1 MDFNTV
7 AKEIVSDSICSAL
20 CIDNAFDE
28 PYAPTDYP
36 EKDSFKIPKELY
48 ESFKAQNC
56 ILDIYKYIDLKDWEG
71 KRESILKNKDLL
83 ILDWELTDGDPPYK
97 DALEILLEAVK
108 TESLPFVYIY
118 TQEIDLDKVI
128 LNICAYF
135 SGTTS
140 EDLRQKYESLCE
152 ELEDTT
158 DIPEVEDSDKLLSG
172 MKEICKE
179 ILIKGDLSE
188 DIEDEIFG
196 YLQKELDTDLGGA
209 KRYYRTLCKIGQKH
223 FETETRDDI
232 FKPIGIILNPSHCR
246 EEPVSEIDIHP
257 ISDEQYAYLIHNT
270 IVKISTKKLSTT
282 EGIKSDVVS
291 PEEVYSDLSRTIW
304 KRPRNFLALLGLEM
318 RNLYRGRSSV
328 IGKDLNEIDEIAFF
342 KHQKSFEDTDEQ
354 ERFYEFLKNI
364 WKEELSSF
372 LLDQSPAL
380 FSVLDEYKNKNNIED
395 GLETLQKNPEKFI
408 DDLSKLNYYYSV
420 LRFDWKNP
428 RKIRFGDIF
437 SITFEKNG
445 DSEEDY
451 SYLLCITSH
460 CDCLRPQK
468 VEDSLNF
475 VGGKKL
481 KLKKGLEI
489 GDSGCVSYIKANE
502 EIVCIEWRKIPFTI
516 HIALNGN
523 DISKPIK
530 CIFSGRDITLD
541 YLATQKENY
550 TQRIANA
557 AFSYASRVGIELVG
571 L

>member
-1 MDFNTV
+1 MDFDTV
-7 AKEIVSDSICSAL
+7 AKEIVRDSICSAV
-20 CIDNAFDE
+20 CVDNAFEE
-28 PYAPTDYP
+28 PYTPTEDP

-56 ILDIYKYIDLKDWEG
+56 ILDIYKYVDLNDWEN
-71 KRESILKNKDLL
+71 KKENILRNKDLL

-97 DALEILLEAVK
+97 DALEILLEAVR

-118 TQEIDLDKVI
+118 TQDIDLNKVV

-135 SGTTS
+135 SGISS
-140 EDLRQKYESLCE
+140 EDLRRKYESLCDKLE
-152 ELEDTT
+152 EL
-158 DIPEVEDSDKLLSG
+158 PEVEDAGKLLRG
-172 MKEICKE
+172 MNEKCKE
-179 ILIKGDLSE
+179 ILIHSDKSKV
-188 DIEDEIFG
+188 IRKEIFE
-196 YLQKELDTDLGGA
+196 YLQREQEIDSKEAGRFFVQLCNIGKDVFATNTHDDFLKFLG
-209 KRYYRTLCKIGQKH
+209 
-223 FETETRDDI
+223 I
-232 FKPIGIILNPSHCR
+232 FLNPSQLR
-246 EEPVSEIDIHP
+246 EKTVSDIDIHP
-257 ISDEQYAYLIHNT
+257 VKDEEYAFLIHNT

-304 KRPRNFLALLGLEM
+304 KRPSNFLALLGLEM
-318 RNLYRGRSSV
+318 RNLYRDRFSI

-380 FSVLDEYKNKNNIED
+380 FSVLDEYKNRNDIED
-395 GLETLQKNPEKFI
+395 GLEKLQTKPENFI
-408 DDLSKLNYYYSV
+408 DDLSKLNYYYSI

-475 VGGKKL
+475 VSGKKL
-481 KLKKGLEI
+481 KLKKGLKI
-489 GDSGCVSYIKANE
+489 GDSGCISYIKANE

-516 HIALNGN
+516 HIAPNGN

-557 AFSYASRVGIELVG
+557 AFSYASRVGIELVR

>member
-1 MDFNTV
+1 MDFDTV
-7 AKEIVSDSICSAL
+7 AKEIVSDSICSAV
-20 CIDNAFDE
+20 CVDNAFEE
-28 PYAPTDYP
+28 PYTPTEDP

-56 ILDIYKYIDLKDWEG
+56 ILDIYKYVDLNDWEN
-71 KRESILKNKDLL
+71 KKENILRNKDLL

-97 DALEILLEAVK
+97 DALEILLEAVR

-118 TQEIDLDKVI
+118 TQEIDLNKVV

-135 SGTTS
+135 SGISS
-140 EDLRQKYESLCE
+140 EDLRRKYESLCDKLE
-152 ELEDTT
+152 EL
-158 DIPEVEDSDKLLSG
+158 PEVEDAGKLLRG
-172 MKEICKE
+172 MNEKCKE
-179 ILIKGDLSE
+179 ILIHSDKSKV
-188 DIEDEIFG
+188 IRKEIFE
-196 YLQKELDTDLGGA
+196 YLQREQEIDSKEAGRFFVQLCNIGKDVFATNTHDDFLKFLG
-209 KRYYRTLCKIGQKH
+209 
-223 FETETRDDI
+223 I
-232 FKPIGIILNPSHCR
+232 FLNPSQLR
-246 EEPVSEIDIHP
+246 EKTVSDIDIHP
-257 ISDEQYAYLIHNT
+257 VKDEEYAFLIHNT

-395 GLETLQKNPEKFI
+395 GLETLQKNPKKFI

-516 HIALNGN
+516 HIAPNGN

-557 AFSYASRVGIELVG
+557 AFSYASRVGIELVR